1 MLEYK
6 KTKNDHWS
14 NFIRRSVLLMKF
26 NILGAVIGTTAVAG
40 AVSVIAARKLFDMT
54 IPRQDGVKV
63 DISEM
68 ADMNRWEEYKKII
81 APRGEWVRSQEL
93 EEIYIKARDGIKLH
107 AWYLPAEKS
116 NGRFAVIA
124 HGYTSKGIDSA
135 AHAYFFHNQGFDVV
149 MPDHRAH
156 GDSEGDY
163 IGFGILDRFDC
174 LSWIEYILKRFGE
187 DTRIL
192 LHGTSMGATTV
203 LMASGL
209 SNFPDNVKCIIS
221 DCAFTSPYDVFSHIL
236 KRDYHIPEFPVMNI
250 NSAMCRKKA
259 GYAFNDYSTI
269 TAMKRAKCP
278 VLFIHGESDNFVP
291 TRMVYENYEACT
303 APKEI
308 LVVENAGHGASAYEN
323 TELYENTEKSF
334 IEKWIPENND

>member
-1 MLEYK
+1 M
-6 KTKNDHWS
+6 
-14 NFIRRSVLLMKF
+14 LMKF

>member
-1 MLEYK
+1 
-6 KTKNDHWS
+6 
-14 NFIRRSVLLMKF
+14 
-26 NILGAVIGTTAVAG
+26 VAG
-40 AVSVIAARKLFDMT
+40 TVSVIAARKLFDMT

-68 ADMNRWEEYKKII
+68 ADMDKWEEYKKTI
-81 APRGEWVRSQEL
+81 APRGEWVRSQKL
-93 EEIYIKARDGIKLH
+93 EDIYIKARDGIKLH

-116 NGRFAVIA
+116 TGRFAVIA
-124 HGYTSKGIDSA
+124 HGYTSKGLDSA
-135 AHAYFFHNQGFDVV
+135 AHAYFFHNQGFDVI
-149 MPDHRAH
+149 MPDLRAH

-174 LSWIEYILKRFGE
+174 LSWIEYIMKRFGE
-187 DTRIL
+187 NMRIL

-203 LMASGL
+203 LMTSGL
-209 SNFPDNVKCIIS
+209 PGFPDNVKCIIS

-236 KRDYHIPEFPVMNI
+236 KRDYHLPEFPVMNI
-250 NSAMCRKKA
+250 NSSMCRKKA

-269 TAMKRAKCP
+269 TAMKKAKCP
-278 VLFIHGESDNFVP
+278 VLFIHGEADNFVP

-303 APKEI
+303 APKEL